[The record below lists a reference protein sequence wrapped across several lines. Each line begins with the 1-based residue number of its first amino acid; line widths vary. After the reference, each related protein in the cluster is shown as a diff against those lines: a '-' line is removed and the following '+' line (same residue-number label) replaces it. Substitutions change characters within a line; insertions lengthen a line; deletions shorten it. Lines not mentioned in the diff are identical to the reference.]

1 MLLKYRVIT
10 ECVTNKVSF
19 SLCLS
24 VSSLWLNF
32 NSACQLVIIFII
44 VSIIGIGTAIFYPW
58 DSYMQHRSPQS
69 QCILRLAPPKWNCFL
84 RLCIS
89 IWVYITTILPQ
100 TKNMIFTCKRYH
112 AARIFY
118 KTIYTQG
125 IDNHFFVMFLPF
137 CRHGFSRSKVDCC
150 VHITVLQLFFLRAS
164 QNSCCG

>member
-1 MLLKYRVIT
+1 MLLKYRVVT

-32 NSACQLVIIFII
+32 NSPCQLVIIFII
-44 VSIIGIGTAIFYPW
+44 VSIIGIGTTIFYPW
-58 DSYMQHRSPQS
+58 DSYMQQRLPQS
-69 QCILRLAPPKWNCFL
+69 QCILCLAPPKWNCFL
-84 RLCIS
+84 RL
-89 IWVYITTILPQ
+89 WVYITTILLQ
-100 TKNMIFTCKRYH
+100 TKNIIIFTCRWYH

-125 IDNHFFVMFLPF
+125 INNHFFVTFLPF

-150 VHITVLQLFFLRAS
+150 VHITVLQLFFLRAP